1 MGSENETLRRRI
13 EEETSKVNDLK
24 QENENKLTEKKKL

>member
-13 EEETSKVNDLK
+13 EEEKSKADYLK
-24 QENENKLTEKKKL
+24 QENENKLTEKKN